1 MCSPVKFKFH
11 LNVKCLC
18 LGFLFTIH
26 RVSALIFTL
35 WSTPL
40 GTPVPRLLTA
50 NVCSAS
56 WQRLVQAQ
64 IRGSCN
70 SYHEG
75 LNWWPSSCQS
85 QVWRYPSA
93 EEEQVSPS
101 VFSSSAGVLV
111 SSFKKNFCPTE
122 ESSVVFLARWKT
134 KNQYL
139 ALEAVSCV
147 IGRAA
152 LTVCTASKAT
162 CHFFSGFGI
171 KFRFLALS
179 RTYRCEVISEV
190 LDLICQ
196 EPVVKKSFF
205 FAQILQIL

>member
-40 GTPVPRLLTA
+40 GTPLPRLLTA

-56 WQRLVQAQ
+56 WQWLVQAQ

-93 EEEQVSPS
+93 EQEQVSPS

-152 LTVCTASKAT
+152 LTVCTASQWGAPLKQPVT
-162 CHFFSGFGI
+162 SSVV
-171 KFRFLALS
+171 LELN
-179 RTYRCEVISEV
+179 
-190 LDLICQ
+190 LDLL
-196 EPVVKKSFF
+196 PWAVHTDVKSSLKCSNKTTNPW
-205 FAQILQIL
+205 I